1 MLAVPGQT
9 CADCLALSW
18 LPQSIMT
25 IPNHPA
31 TAPAPILQLRDIR
44 YAAEPTANELLQADL
59 FTWLSEIEGA
69 SPQKAAERN

>member
-1 MLAVPGQT
+1 
-9 CADCLALSW
+9 
-18 LPQSIMT
+18 MT